1 MQPLGGV
8 QAPPA
13 DPDATRVDGM
23 DPVPPGDLPTE
34 MLGGLLLEPAPNVPR
49 PSRRPRVPLVPVIV
63 AAVLLAIVAGVV
75 IFRGHSGTAA
85 ATGTTPSPSS
95 HDARRQA
102 AVGLSGLLAQSVTDR
117 AAVIKAVAD
126 VRGCGPSLRQ
136 DARTLA
142 RAASARQRLLSRLA
156 NLPGRS
162 LLPDAMLSDLTGA
175 WQASAQ
181 VDSDLAR
188 WADDKIA
195 RGCRRVGAA
204 DANLRASSAPEAQ
217 AIAGKQAF
225 ARLWNPI
232 ARQYGL
238 TTYQRNQF

>member
-1 MQPLGGV
+1 
-8 QAPPA
+8 
-13 DPDATRVDGM
+13 
-23 DPVPPGDLPTE
+23 
-34 MLGGLLLEPAPNVPR
+34 
-49 PSRRPRVPLVPVIV
+49 
-63 AAVLLAIVAGVV
+63 
-75 IFRGHSGTAA
+75 
-85 ATGTTPSPSS
+85 
-95 HDARRQA
+95 
-102 AVGLSGLLAQSVTDR
+102 
-117 AAVIKAVAD
+117 
-126 VRGCGPSLRQ
+126 
-136 DARTLA
+136 
-142 RAASARQRLLSRLA
+142 
-156 NLPGRS
+156 
-162 LLPDAMLSDLTGA
+162 
-175 WQASAQ
+175 